1 MPTDV
6 QPHGV
11 GVIGSGPFHQYVIER
26 LSLRRDFTATAC
38 CSTDGAAHSPNQR
51 DGCVNH
57 SSAQAV
63 IDDPRTS
70 VIFFV
75 GPVATDLVAAA
86 IRTGKHVVLE
96 LARAPSP
103 QDLRHLAKLAAE
115 RGIIAVVDEPRRWE
129 DDFLCAKSVFDAG
142 QLGQLERIRLA
153 IHERSL
159 PGEVFPQGVLK
170 ELGCHWLDQLLA
182 FVHDEPQSVRLR
194 TFRSADSATDEGFLT
209 VIDFIGGVS
218 AVIEVQTQSLLSL
231 RTGWLL
237 EGTAGAYRAGRLYTK
252 TADGEIIDEPVN
264 RPPLFSDPAFSDPVS
279 NDPFFD
285 TLAAALRGDSN
296 AQATLPDLAHAARVA
311 ELVGRVKGEG

>member
-1 MPTDV
+1 MPSDV

-11 GVIGSGPFHQYVIER
+11 GVIGSGPFRQFVIER

-38 CSTDGAAHSPNQR
+38 CSTDGAAHPPYHR

-57 SSAQAV
+57 SSPQDV

-75 GPVATDLVAAA
+75 GPFATDVVAAA
-86 IRTGKHVVLE
+86 IRAGKHVVLE
-96 LARAPSP
+96 LARALSP
-103 QDLRHLAKLAAE
+103 QGLRHLAKLAAE
-115 RGIIAVVDEPRRWE
+115 RGIVAVVDEPRRWD
-129 DDFLCAKSVFDAG
+129 DDFLCAKSVFDSG
-142 QLGQLERIRLA
+142 TLGQLERTRLA
-153 IHERSL
+153 IHERLL
-159 PGEVFPQGVLK
+159 PGELFPLGVLK
-170 ELGCHWLDQLLA
+170 ELGGHWLDQLLV
-182 FVHDEPQSVRLR
+182 FVHDQPQSIRLR
-194 TFRSADSATDEGFLT
+194 TFRAADSATDDGFLA
-209 VIDFIGGVS
+209 VIDFAGGVS

-264 RPPLFSDPAFSDPVS
+264 RPTLVSDPAS

-285 TLAAALRGDSN
+285 TLTAAIRGDTN

-311 ELVGRVKGEG
+311 ELVGRVKSEE